1 MDEAQVD
8 TLTIGDHGQAL
19 YVEFEDREDAIRV
32 RALLEGGDAN
42 KLPVQLTLAP
52 GAEVEGHAASDSVEL
67 NLILDD
73 DDTEGH
79 AISVRFPSSAE
90 AARFRRNMMVAGVLG
105 GSVLLGSAGA
115 IAITSQLGAPS
126 DNAPVQRAPAYER
139 PAGHGT
145 LEGVDPLAPAVVPLA
160 PATEGAPAI
169 TGDAPAMDTITGR
182 PAGSGFL
189 EGAEGPV
196 PNVSDQPTRP
206 AGSGHLKGVDE

>member
-8 TLTIGDHGQAL
+8 TLTIGDHGQTL
-19 YVEFEDREDAIRV
+19 FVEFEDRGDAIRL
-32 RALLEGGDAN
+32 RALLEGKDAAA
-42 KLPVQLTLAP
+42 LPVQLTLAP
-52 GAEVEGHAASDSVEL
+52 EAEVEGHAALDSVAL
-67 NLILDD
+67 TLILDD

-79 AISVRFPSSAE
+79 AINVHFPSTAD
-90 AARFRRNMMVAGVLG
+90 AARFRRNLMVAGVLG
-105 GSVLLGSAGA
+105 GSLLLGSAGA

-145 LEGVDPLAPAVVPLA
+145 LEGVDPLAPAAIPLA
-160 PATEGAPAI
+160 PGIEAAPAI
-169 TGDAPAMDTITGR
+169 SETGPAMDTVTGR

-206 AGSGHLKGVDE
+206 AGSGPLRGVDE

>member
-1 MDEAQVD
+1 MRP
-8 TLTIGDHGQAL
+8 LS
-19 YVEFEDREDAIRV
+19 
-32 RALLEGGDAN
+32 
-42 KLPVQLTLAP
+42 PCSLTLAP
-52 GAEVEGHAASDSVEL
+52 EAEVEGHAALDSVAL
-67 NLILDD
+67 TLILDD

-79 AISVRFPSSAE
+79 AINVHFPSTAD
-90 AARFRRNMMVAGVLG
+90 AARFRRNLMVAGVLG
-105 GSVLLGSAGA
+105 GSLLLGSAGA

-145 LEGVDPLAPAVVPLA
+145 LEGVDPLAPAAIPLA
-160 PATEGAPAI
+160 PGIEAAPAI
-169 TGDAPAMDTITGR
+169 SEIGPATDTVTGR

-206 AGSGHLKGVDE
+206 GGSGPLRGVDE

>member
-8 TLTIGDHGQAL
+8 TLTIGNAGQAL
-19 YVEFEDREDAIRV
+19 FVEFEDREDAIRL
-32 RALLEGGDAN
+32 RALIEAGDAAA
-42 KLPVQLTLAP
+42 LPVQLTLAP
-52 GAEVEGHAASDSVEL
+52 EAEVEGHATLDSVAL
-67 NLILDD
+67 TLILDD

-79 AISVRFPSSAE
+79 AINVHFPSAAD

-145 LEGVDPLAPAVVPLA
+145 LEGVDPLAPAAIPLA
-160 PATEGAPAI
+160 PGFEGAPAI
-169 TGDAPAMDTITGR
+169 TQDAPAMDTVTGR

-189 EGAEGPV
+189 EGTDGPA
-196 PNVSDQPTRP
+196 PDMAGQPTRP
-206 AGSGHLKGVDE
+206 AGSGPLKGVDE